1 MTKKQIIN
9 QLAKRKTIENI
20 LNKFVKYQ
28 SYKDDLSQDLYI
40 SLLEK
45 PDDQIIKL
53 YESEQL
59 NYFIVGMIRHNIISK
74 TSPFYK
80 QYKKFQDLTDS
91 LDDHQ
96 NI

>member
-1 MTKKQIIN
+1 MTKKQVIN
-9 QLAKRKTIENI
+9 QLAKQKTIENI
-20 LNKFVKYQ
+20 LNKFVKCH
-28 SYKDDLSQDLYI
+28 SYKDDLAQDLYI

-45 PDDQIIKL
+45 PDDQILKL
-53 YESEQL
+53 YESGQL

-91 LDDHQ
+91 FANYT